1 MFLKYNGIKIK
12 TFLEEKMRIGIDV
25 GATGIAGGIVDSEG
39 CVIRETVLSTI
50 PGRGYGKIVMDIA
63 YIINTL
69 KSRLTENGVKIEN
82 VGVGIPGLADENG
95 DVIYCVNLG
104 WKGEPLG
111 RDLKKLTGLEAF
123 IENDANAA
131 ALAEHAYGSMKGVD
145 CGVMLTLG
153 SGVGGGIIIG
163 GRLHRGFGGVAG
175 EIGHM
180 AVGENF
186 YNCTCGR
193 NGCLE
198 TFASARALERYFMKL
213 VEYAD
218 EESSALQAAGGS
230 EKVDARLIFEAAK
243 HGDLLSLMA
252 VSRLARYLAKGIVNI
267 INIIDPQ
274 VIVLGGGVS
283 KAGDFLLDMTR
294 EQVER
299 ELLYKGVRHAQ
310 IKLAAFG
317 DKSGIV
323 GASLIPKYNTNPKGI
338 IGL

>member
-1 MFLKYNGIKIK
+1 MFLKYNSIKIK
-12 TFLEEKMRIGIDV
+12 TVLEEKMRIGIDV
-25 GATGIAGGIVDSEG
+25 GATGIAGGIVDSDG
-39 CVIRETVLSTI
+39 CVIREIVLSTR
-50 PGRGYGKIVMDIA
+50 PERGYEKIVMDIA

-69 KSRLTENGVKIEN
+69 KSRLQEDGVKIEN
-82 VGVGIPGLADENG
+82 VGVGIPGVADEKG

-111 RDLKKLTGLEAF
+111 RNLKKLTGLEAF
-123 IENDANAA
+123 TENDANAA
-131 ALAEHAYGSMKGVD
+131 ALAEHAYGSMKGAD
-145 CGVMLTLG
+145 SGVMLTLG
-153 SGVGGGIIIG
+153 SGVGGGIILG
-163 GRLHRGFGGVAG
+163 GRLHRGFSGVAA

-218 EESSALQAAGGS
+218 EESSALQAAGEGD
-230 EKVDARLIFEAAK
+230 KVDARLIFEAAK
-243 HGDLLSLMA
+243 KGDLLSLMA
-252 VSRLARYLAKGIVNI
+252 VSRLSRYLAKGIVNI
-267 INIIDPQ
+267 INMLDPE

-283 KAGDFLLDMTR
+283 KAGSFLLDMTR
-294 EQVER
+294 EQVES
-299 ELLYKGVRHAQ
+299 ELLYKGVRHAR

-317 DKSGIV
+317 DKAGIV
-323 GASLIPKYNTNPKGI
+323 GASLIPEYSKSC
-338 IGL
+338 

>member
-12 TFLEEKMRIGIDV
+12 TFLEGKMRIGIDV

-39 CVIRETVLSTI
+39 CVIREIVLATR
-50 PGRGYGKIVMDIA
+50 PERGYEKIVMDIA

-69 KSRLTENGVKIEN
+69 KSRLQEKGVKIEN
-82 VGVGIPGLADENG
+82 AGVGIPGVADENG
-95 DVIYCVNLG
+95 NVIYCVNLG
-104 WKGEPLG
+104 WKGAPLG
-111 RDLKKLTGLEAF
+111 CDIKKLTGLEAL

-131 ALAEHAYGSMKGVD
+131 ALAEHAYGSMKGVG

-163 GRLHRGFGGVAG
+163 GRLHRGCGGVAA

-218 EESSALQAAGGS
+218 EESSALQAAGEGNRA
-230 EKVDARLIFEAAK
+230 DARLIFEAAK
-243 HGDLLSLMA
+243 KGDLLSLMA
-252 VSRLARYLAKGIVNI
+252 VTRLTRYLAKGIVNI

-274 VIVLGGGVS
+274 VIVIGGGVS
-283 KAGDFLLDMTR
+283 KAGDFLLDMTK
-294 EQVER
+294 EQVEG

-323 GASLIPKYNTNPKGI
+323 GASLIPEYSKN
-338 IGL
+338 